1 MLDWQLSSAEGRK
14 AGVPLVSLAQSSLAG
29 VFPRR
34 RLTRRLI
41 VLGVADLQPVLDR
54 IATSRGIQF
63 EVARV
68 MPLGEHGFDDELALQ
83 LSLSDL
89 RRDHIWG
96 IVVACDH
103 NHRPPASLVLRCQLS
118 GIRVFDLSGF
128 CEREGGWLDIDASDY
143 SWLWS
148 GEKFRHHRAGTARK
162 RLLDLLI
169 AVMGLATSLPLLL
182 IVAVLIKLDSRGPAL
197 YRQERVGFEGKTFT
211 LYKFRSM
218 RRDAEPAGV
227 PEWASIDDPR
237 TTRIGRFIRFTRID
251 ELPQLFNVLRGDMSI
266 IGPRPERPYFVN
278 RLATE
283 IPFYSARHCVK
294 PGITGWAQVNA
305 PYGASTEDTRT
316 KLRYDLYYIKHCSF
330 RLDVLILLRTIRVI
344 ILQEG
349 AR

>member
-1 MLDWQLSSAEGRK
+1 
-14 AGVPLVSLAQSSLAG
+14 
-29 VFPRR
+29 
-34 RLTRRLI
+34 
-41 VLGVADLQPVLDR
+41 
-54 IATSRGIQF
+54 
-63 EVARV
+63 
-68 MPLGEHGFDDELALQ
+68 
-83 LSLSDL
+83 
-89 RRDHIWG
+89 
-96 IVVACDH
+96 
-103 NHRPPASLVLRCQLS
+103 
-118 GIRVFDLSGF
+118 
-128 CEREGGWLDIDASDY
+128 
-143 SWLWS
+143 
-148 GEKFRHHRAGTARK
+148 
-162 RLLDLLI
+162 
-169 AVMGLATSLPLLL
+169 MGLATSLPLLL

-218 RRDAEPAGV
+218 RRDAELAGV

-344 ILQEG
+344 VLQEG